1 MGSLKFPNHFVVDS
15 GDFFGMSGEQDSL
28 KSAFMVEAMDKLG
41 YDVATI
47 GEREFNF
54 GQQFLLD
61 TFKKTKIDLV
71 CANIVYA
78 NTKKPFVKPYVI
90 RKAGTVR
97 IAFFGLMGS
106 ELKWRTLPGEQEL
119 VVLDPIETAKKLIP
133 EMRKKADVIVLLSH
147 LGLTDGQKLTL
158 EAPGIDAMVFGHLVG
173 LSKQVVSTQNVINV
187 RGGERGQYIP
197 QIHLVVEDGKISSY
211 DGDVVTLD
219 DKIPADEVMGRLV
232 DTFSDNLNKRF
243 ADKNKANV
251 TDREGQTNQNA
262 AGDHYLGEK
271 NCRRCHEVEYQ
282 MYTKQAHA
290 HAFATL
296 ENNQRDATPECLPC
310 HVVGMN
316 QPGGFISKPSTP
328 DLVNVQ
334 CENCHGMGT
343 KHPEP
348 GAIAGPDVCITCHTH
363 EQSPNFNYDEAV
375 AKIVHWE

>member
-1 MGSLKFPNHFVVDS
+1 MDS
-15 GDFFGMSGEQDSL
+15 GDYFGLAGEQDSL
-28 KSAFMVEAMDKLG
+28 KSAFMVQAMDKLG

-61 TFKKTKIDLV
+61 TFKTTKIDLV

-78 NTKKPFVKPYVI
+78 DTKKPFVKPYVI
-90 RKAGTVR
+90 RKAGTAR

-106 ELKWRTLPGEQEL
+106 NLKWRTLPGEKPLEI
-119 VVLDPIETAKKLIP
+119 LDPVETAKKLIP
-133 EMRKKADVIVLLSH
+133 EMRKKADVVVLLSH

-197 QIHLVVEDGKISSY
+197 QIHLVIEDGKISSF

-219 DKIPADEVMGRLV
+219 DKIPADEVMGRMV
-232 DTFSDNLNKRF
+232 DTFSDALNKRF
-243 ADKNKANV
+243 ADKNAANA
-251 TDREGQTNQNA
+251 QTSANA
-262 AGDHYLGEK
+262 TQASQTGEHYLGEK

-282 MYTKQAHA
+282 MYTKQANA

-316 QPGGFISKPSTP
+316 QQGGFVSKPSTP

-343 KHPEP
+343 KHPEQ
-348 GAIAGPDVCITCHTH
+348 GSIVGPDVCITCHTH

-375 AKIVHWE
+375 AKIVHWQ

>member
-1 MGSLKFPNHFVVDS
+1 MVDA
-15 GDFFGMSGEQDSL
+15 GDYFGIGGEQDSL
-28 KSAFMVEAMDKLG
+28 KSAFIVDAMDRLG
-41 YDVATI
+41 YDVVTI
-47 GEREFNF
+47 GERELNF

-61 TFKKTKIDLV
+61 AFKKTKMDLV
-71 CANIVYA
+71 SANLVYA
-78 NTKKPFVKPYVI
+78 DTKKPLVKPYVI
-90 RKAGTVR
+90 RKAGTTR
-97 IAFFGLMGS
+97 IAFFGLLGAQ
-106 ELKWRTLPGEQEL
+106 LKYRTRPGEKEL
-119 VVLDPIETAKKLIP
+119 LTLDPVQTAKTLIP
-133 EMRKKADVIVLLSH
+133 EMRKKADIIVLLSH
-147 LGLTDGQKLTL
+147 LGLTEGQKLTL
-158 EAPGIDAMVFGHLVG
+158 EAPGIDVMVFGHQVG
-173 LSKQVVSTQNVINV
+173 LSKQVVTTQNVINV
-187 RGGERGQYIP
+187 RGGERGQHIP

-232 DTFSDNLNKRF
+232 DTFSDDMNRRF
-243 ADKNKANV
+243 AEKNAAQA
-251 TDREGQTNQNA
+251 GQNAATTQAGA
-262 AGDHYLGEK
+262 AGDHFLGEK

-282 MYTKQAHA
+282 MYTKQQHA

-296 ENNQRDATPECLPC
+296 EKNQRDATPECLPC

-348 GAIAGPDVCITCHTH
+348 GSIAGPDVCITCHTH

>member
-1 MGSLKFPNHFVVDS
+1 VGSLKFPNHFVVDS

-243 ADKNKANV
+243 ADKNKTNV

>member
-1 MGSLKFPNHFVVDS
+1 VDS
-15 GDFFGMSGEQDSL
+15 GDYFGLAGEQDSL
-28 KSAFMVEAMDKLG
+28 KSAFMVQAMDKLG

-61 TFKKTKIDLV
+61 TFKTTKIDLV

-78 NTKKPFVKPYVI
+78 DTKKPFVKPYVI
-90 RKAGTVR
+90 RKAGTAR

-106 ELKWRTLPGEQEL
+106 NLKWRTLPGEKPLEI
-119 VVLDPIETAKKLIP
+119 LDPVETAKKLIP
-133 EMRKKADVIVLLSH
+133 EMRKKADVVVLLSH

-197 QIHLVVEDGKISSY
+197 QIHLVIEDGKISSF

-232 DTFSDNLNKRF
+232 DTFSDALNKRF
-243 ADKNKANV
+243 ADKNAANA
-251 TDREGQTNQNA
+251 QTSANA
-262 AGDHYLGEK
+262 TQASQTGEHYLGEK

-316 QPGGFISKPSTP
+316 QQGGFVSKPSTP

-343 KHPEP
+343 KHPEQ
-348 GAIAGPDVCITCHTH
+348 GSIVGPDVCITYHTH

-375 AKIVHWE
+375 AKIVHWQ